1 MDRFAKYIPDLP
13 AYLPEFIVS
22 AFVIGGL
29 FALGCAQ

>member
-1 MDRFAKYIPDLP
+1 MQFFDRKP
-13 AYLPEFIVS
+13 YLPEFIVS

>member
-13 AYLPEFIVS
+13 AYLPDAIFA